1 MEVKFSGHA
10 VTRCKQADES
20 IHRLKKVIN
29 GLPNITGKM
38 RWRTSRGV
46 LVIEKINP
54 NLVLVKTFIPN
65 YKFAK
70 NNRCDY
76 SYRKGCHVY

>member
-1 MEVKFSGHA
+1 MVVKFSGHA

-20 IHRLKKVIN
+20 IHRLKKVVV

-46 LVIEKINP
+46 LVIERVNP
-54 NLVLVKTFIPN
+54 DLVLVKTFIPS
-65 YKFAK
+65 YKFTK
-70 NNRCDY
+70 NSVNR
-76 SYRKGCHVY
+76 YRKGCHVY